1 MSGIYDYITNFGE
14 DLEPAIEAVLTPQG
28 PVNQVVAGMVYAAN
42 PLIGLT
48 ATPAGGQALASTVST
63 TVQPS
68 IDYAAEDAANFT
80 DNLDVLQQTALQWAL
95 IAGGAV
101 LGLLVLN
108 DILMER
114 RSHG

>member
-1 MSGIYDYITNFGE
+1 MSSVYDYITNFGE
-14 DLEPAIEAVLTPQG
+14 DLEPAIEAVLTPQD
-28 PVNQVVAGMVYAAN
+28 PVNQVVASMVYAGN

-48 ATPAGGQALASTVST
+48 ATPAGGQAVASTVST
-63 TVQPS
+63 AAQPT
-68 IDYAAEDAANFT
+68 IDYAADNAADFA
-80 DNLDVLQQTALQWAL
+80 DSLDQLQQTALQWAL